1 MSKNINIDYI
11 NNNIVITKKFAK
23 AAGILGSKEYNE
35 MKQIRA
41 DYPTFQIV
49 MKEIKKKE
57 GKKSYRNLTFDN
69 MRAFIVELVG
79 EDNPKVQNF
88 DKVRELSK
96 AQAGPYAYVKVWFLK
111 NFGKE
116 YESAQKALGEDETKV
131 A

>member
-11 NNNIVITKKFAK
+11 NNSIVITKKFAK

-116 YESAQKALGEDETKV
+116 YESAQKALGEDETK
-131 A
+131 AA

>member
-11 NNNIVITKKFAK
+11 NNSIVITKKFAK

-79 EDNPKVQNF
+79 ADSPKVQNF

-111 NFGKE
+111 NFGEE
-116 YESAQKALGEDETKV
+116 YESAQKALGEDENK
-131 A
+131 AA